1 MANIKDITG
10 QRFGMLIALRKTA
23 ERRNSRVVWEC
34 KCDCGNTAFVPA
46 VYLRSGYTTSCG
58 CMQTLD
64 LTGQRF
70 GQLIAVRPTSERRR
84 GYIVWECKCDCGNT
98 AFVSAINLRRGYTT
112 SCGCA
117 KYRRKGKDLAGQRFG
132 QLVAIRPT
140 DERINKSIV
149 WECKCDCGK
158 TTRVSAANLQSGN
171 TTSCGCAR
179 RVTQGVDLTGQ
190 RFGQLIAVRPTS
202 ERRRGYIV
210 WECKCD
216 CGNTAYMTTH
226 DLRRGSVSCGC
237 VKPEKKAEDI
247 TGQRFGK
254 LVAIRPTDER
264 INGNVVWEC
273 KCDCGNTKL
282 VPAGSLRSGNT
293 TSCGCIKTGKK
304 FSDLTGQRFGKLVAI
319 RPTDERINGSVVWEC
334 KCDCGNTAHVDAGNL
349 RKGHTTSCGCAKAMM
364 RGENLT
370 GQRFG
375 QLVAIRPTDGR
386 ISGSVVWE
394 CKCDCGNTKFASLNY
409 LRSGHTTSCGCAQTA
424 DITGLR
430 FGQLIAV
437 RPTSERR
444 GNSIVW
450 ECKCDCGNT
459 AFVSAMNLRRGNAT
473 SCGCTKYRKRGKDL
487 TGQRFG
493 WLTAIREIDERKKG
507 HIMWECKCDCG
518 NTKIVRASTL
528 LRGATI
534 SCGCARSVKAEG
546 SGEADV

>member
-1 MANIKDITG
+1 
-10 QRFGMLIALRKTA
+10 MLIALRKTA

-98 AFVSAINLRRGYTT
+98 A
-112 SCGCA
+112 
-117 KYRRKGKDLAGQRFG
+117 
-132 QLVAIRPT
+132 
-140 DERINKSIV
+140 
-149 WECKCDCGK
+149 
-158 TTRVSAANLQSGN
+158 
-171 TTSCGCAR
+171 
-179 RVTQGVDLTGQ
+179 
-190 RFGQLIAVRPTS
+190 
-202 ERRRGYIV
+202 
-210 WECKCD
+210 
-216 CGNTAYMTTH
+216 YMTTH
-226 DLRRGSVSCGC
+226 DLRRGNVSCGC

-264 INGNVVWEC
+264 ING
-273 KCDCGNTKL
+273 
-282 VPAGSLRSGNT
+282 
-293 TSCGCIKTGKK
+293 
-304 FSDLTGQRFGKLVAI
+304 
-319 RPTDERINGSVVWEC
+319 SVVWEC
-334 KCDCGNTAHVDAGNL
+334 KCDCGNTAFVDAGSL

-409 LRSGHTTSCGCAQTA
+409 LRSGHTTSCGCAQTV
-424 DITGLR
+424 DITGQR
-430 FGQLIAV
+430 FGKLIAV

-444 GNSIVW
+444 RDYIVW
-450 ECKCDCGNT
+450 ECKCDCRNTAYVTVYELRSGNT
-459 AFVSAMNLRRGNAT
+459 T
-473 SCGCTKYRKRGKDL
+473 SCGCEKYRKSVHKL
-487 TGQRFG
+487 
-493 WLTAIREIDERKKG
+493 
-507 HIMWECKCDCG
+507 
-518 NTKIVRASTL
+518 RAS
-528 LRGATI
+528 RFKCNFHHCCK
-534 SCGCARSVKAEG
+534 S
-546 SGEADV
+546 